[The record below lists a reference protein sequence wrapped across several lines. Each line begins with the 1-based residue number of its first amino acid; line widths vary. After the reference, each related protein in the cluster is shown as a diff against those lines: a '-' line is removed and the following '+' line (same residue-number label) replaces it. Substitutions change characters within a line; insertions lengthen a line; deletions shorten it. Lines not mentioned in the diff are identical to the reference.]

1 MFNES
6 WEGKDLAGFI
16 KTTLAQ
22 QIQKSKIGQFVDN
35 FGTSSLLSTVSKKT
49 SEENALKIADGIDM
63 GYQTPK
69 NIIPIIYGHVG
80 MSNTQFDQGQ
90 KPSDLDAEVIV
101 QSVKVPISEGPILGV
116 ATLRENFNNIADYEG
131 STASVN
137 STGHLKRVLIND
149 SFVIDPST
157 RVANHKDV
165 KFEMTLGD
173 GTLNKK
179 TSTLELTNPFLGMEI
194 EAEGD
199 TTNDTLL
206 NDLGDVTAA
215 KGVNNVLYW
224 NAAAGRWEA
233 KSFNELLNEAGAT
246 YNGGAGGD
254 GGDGGTGGSGGAGG
268 EGGVGPSDGEGLK
281 YTQWNP
287 PPTHVEVETENV
299 KIESTV
305 TAPPA
310 TGASV
315 IAGKGAPMKE
325 SSESSYIFYSTQTF
339 PDIDKTVDEINVTF
353 YWPDGIYQEIETVT
367 TTLDGTKITLC
378 DTNRPDLE
386 SLDTGNLECL
396 TPNVELSEDGQTAT
410 TKTRQS
416 GSVLINLIMTTT
428 ICGREFVLHEGGFVE
443 SHFKNGP
450 YEYTHKFTPNTMNA
464 GLRSKNDGT
473 NQDGALLGY
482 GNCNSTNSEYYKFD
496 QWTLSDYVE
505 AYPDQILNA
514 ANELKVYAWIDQT
527 TRVNAG
533 DYVIGKEYKITSS
546 PASDDTSFTTIGAS
560 DDLVGTLFVATG
572 NGASISSGS
581 ATATEDN
588 ASKSIS
594 TNTYF
599 RGVSILDE
607 MDGYGGLYDTGTS
620 TVTPFNQ
627 FAPDHG
633 FNHTPGETGVED
645 YDLPNKRGGVS
656 PITSGLYTSDR
667 SPTAT
672 VIGLPETPLLVWD
685 YTTQGEPGETGDAGA
700 AGANGDSGSAGTSGS
715 VAVPAADAIPFVT
728 GKDASYPGDG
738 VATTVTL
745 PTIEVTNTDTVVDN
759 TLTLTVSHGTLDVTT
774 LPSAVARSGQ
784 DTSSLSLI
792 GTVAELTTCLN
803 SGVEFSSTTATLGD
817 VSLTLEIETTVG
829 SSVDNRTIRSSAV
842 TSHTSPTFEITVT
855 GNPTGTFLCS
865 VNGTDIMTQITGN
878 TDNETAAGIIA
889 GEISGDTSD
898 PEFIA
903 TVSGAVVTVTGEA
916 GLGSSLNGVTPVG
929 TGTMNTTITTISGGV
944 TPSRKSQPV
953 RNAGNLKAKFLP
965 ALAFTNTLDDTAI
978 SYAQVAYRP
987 PQGDGQTTLS
997 EVGFMVAGKLIQ
1009 RPGPGTYSEFL
1020 SWRSSGYG
1028 SPITSYQPNQW
1039 STDPAWIFFDY
1050 FTDTTYGLGQEINS
1064 KLTTEQKDALY
1075 YDIWQF
1081 SGWCSQHQQGQDII
1095 DCHAVI
1101 YGAESKIEVLQKIA
1115 ALGHGKFVYLN
1126 GNPRLIYDG
1135 MSYPYSAGSD
1145 FPAYTPTVK
1154 KIVNQTNAGNLM
1166 YQSGSID
1173 NLYNVI
1179 NVKYANKDNYN
1190 RLEEI
1195 QYKNTASIA
1204 TFGERETT
1212 IDLWGCSVKQQA
1224 LWHAAWVYETEA
1236 VNAETV
1242 TYIAGWDHFDVLP
1255 GDLICLSDGLRPDGA
1270 NNTGGRVIEVN
1281 GSTLTLDRSASG
1293 NIAVIDTS
1301 GVIQYGTVSGTT
1313 VTMSGT
1319 FQKDAVWNIY
1329 TGSSTL
1335 DSGNY
1340 RVIAIEES
1348 EDGIYAV
1355 TAQKFDPDKYTRVW
1369 ANTI

>member
-1 MFNES
+1 
-6 WEGKDLAGFI
+6 
-16 KTTLAQ
+16 
-22 QIQKSKIGQFVDN
+22 
-35 FGTSSLLSTVSKKT
+35 
-49 SEENALKIADGIDM
+49 
-63 GYQTPK
+63 
-69 NIIPIIYGHVG
+69 
-80 MSNTQFDQGQ
+80 
-90 KPSDLDAEVIV
+90 
-101 QSVKVPISEGPILGV
+101 
-116 ATLRENFNNIADYEG
+116 
-131 STASVN
+131 
-137 STGHLKRVLIND
+137 
-149 SFVIDPST
+149 
-157 RVANHKDV
+157 
-165 KFEMTLGD
+165 
-173 GTLNKK
+173 
-179 TSTLELTNPFLGMEI
+179 MEI

-224 NAAAGRWEA
+224 NATAGRWEA

-268 EGGVGPSDGEGLK
+268 EGGVGPSDGSGLK

-287 PPTHVEVETENV
+287 PPTHVETTGPVKTEV
-299 KIESTV
+299 TI

-315 IAGKGAPMKE
+315 IAGKGAPMKDD
-325 SSESSYIFYSTQTF
+325 SETSYVFHSTQNF

-367 TTLDGTKITLC
+367 TTLDGSKITLC

-396 TPNVELSEDGQTAT
+396 TPNVEVSEDGQSAT

-416 GSVLINLIMTTT
+416 GSVTVNLIMTTT
-428 ICGREFVLHEGGFVE
+428 LCGREFVLHEGKFTV

-450 YEYTHKFTPNTMNA
+450 YEYTHEFTPNTMNA
-464 GLRSKNDGT
+464 GLLSKLDGT
-473 NQDGALLGY
+473 NQDGALVGG

-514 ANELKVYAWIDQT
+514 ANELKVYAWIDQGEST
-527 TRVNAG
+527 T
-533 DYVIGKEYKITSS
+533 ET
-546 PASDDTSFTTIGAS
+546 
-560 DDLVGTLFVATG
+560 
-572 NGASISSGS
+572 
-581 ATATEDN
+581 
-588 ASKSIS
+588 IS

-599 RGVSILDE
+599 RGVSILDG
-607 MDGYGGLYDTGTS
+607 MDGFGGLYDTGAS

-656 PITSGLYTSDR
+656 PITSGLYASNR

-672 VIGLPETPLLVWD
+672 AIGLPETPLLVWD

-700 AGANGDSGSAGTSGS
+700 AGANGDSGNAGTSGS

-728 GKDASYPGDG
+728 GKDASYPGNG

-745 PTIEVTNTDTVVDN
+745 PTIEVTNSDTVVDN

-817 VSLTLEIETTVG
+817 VSLTLNISTTVG
-829 SSVDNRTIRSSAV
+829 SSVDNRTIRSQAT
-842 TSHTSPTFEITVT
+842 TSHTSPTFTITVT
-855 GNPTGTFLCS
+855 SNPTGTFLCS
-865 VNGTDIMTQITGN
+865 VNGTDIMTQITGA
-878 TDNETAAGIIA
+878 TDNATAAGIIA

-903 TVSGAVVTVTGEA
+903 TASGDVVTVTGEN

-929 TGTMNTTITTISGGV
+929 TGTMNTTITTIGGGV

-953 RNAGNLKAKFLP
+953 RNDGNLKAKFLP
-965 ALAFTNTLDDTAI
+965 ALAFTNTLNDTAI

-987 PQGDGQTTLS
+987 PQGNGETTLK
-997 EVGFMVAGKLIQ
+997 EVGFMIGGRKIQ
-1009 RPGPGTYSEFL
+1009 RGASADFTT
-1020 SWRSSGYG
+1020 WKNA
-1028 SPITSYQPNQW
+1028 SYD
-1039 STDPAWIFFDY
+1039 STTGFSMNPAWVFFDY
-1050 FTDTTYGLGQEINS
+1050 LTNEVFGLGKDIAS
-1064 KLTTEQKDALY
+1064 KLNGDQKDVLY
-1075 YDIWQF
+1075 RDIWNW
-1081 SGWCSQHQQGQDII
+1081 SVWCDHQVGGNAII
-1095 DCHAVI
+1095 DCNVVI
-1101 YGAESKIEVLQKIA
+1101 FGAESKIVALHKIA
-1115 ALGHGKFVYLN
+1115 SLGHAKFAYFN
-1126 GNPRLIYDG
+1126 GNPRLIFDGNSYDD
-1135 MSYPYSAGSD
+1135 AG
-1145 FPAYTPTVK
+1145 YTPVVK
-1154 KIVNQTNAGNLM
+1154 KLVNQTNAGNLL
-1166 YQSGSID
+1166 YSSGSIE
-1173 NLYNVI
+1173 NISNVI
-1179 NVKYANKDNYN
+1179 NVKYANKDNFY
-1190 RLEEI
+1190 RLEEV
-1195 QYKNTASIA
+1195 QYKNTASI
-1204 TFGERETT
+1204 TKFGEREKN
-1212 IDLWGCSVKQQA
+1212 IELWGCSVKQQA
-1224 LWHAAWVYETEA
+1224 LWHGAWEYETEA
-1236 VNAETV
+1236 ANSETV

-1255 GDLICLSDGLRPDGA
+1255 GDLICISDSLRADGL
-1270 NNTGGRVIEVN
+1270 NTGGRVTGV
-1281 GSTLTLDRSASG
+1281 GSGTVTLDRSCGSSVD
-1293 NIAVIDTS
+1293 IAVMDTS
-1301 GVIQYGTVSGTT
+1301 GVVQYATGQSGTT
-1313 VTMSGT
+1313 VTISGT
-1319 FQKDAVWNIY
+1319 FQENAVWNVY
-1329 TGSSTL
+1329 ERTDSDL

-1340 RVIAIEES
+1340 RVVAIAEEA
-1348 EDGIYAV
+1348 DGTHAV

>member
-6 WEGKDLAGFI
+6 WEGKDLAGFV

-22 QIQKSKIGQFVDN
+22 QIQKSKIGEFIN
-35 FGTSSLLSTVSKKT
+35 AFGVSGLLSTVSKKT
-49 SEENALKIADGIDM
+49 SEENALKMADGIDM
-63 GYQTPK
+63 GYQVPK

-80 MSNTQFDQGQ
+80 MANTQFDQGQ

-101 QSVKVPISEGPILGV
+101 QSVKVPISEGPIFGV
-116 ATLRENFNNIADYEG
+116 AESASNSSILVNTPNNTVHHLRHVI
-131 STASVN
+131 
-137 STGHLKRVLIND
+137 IND
-149 SFVIDPST
+149 SYVIDPST

-173 GTLNKK
+173 GTTNKL
-179 TSTLELTNPFLGMEI
+179 TSTLALTNPFLGMEI

-206 NDLGDVTAA
+206 NDLGDVTAD

-224 NAAAGRWEA
+224 NAEAGRWEA

-287 PPTHVEVETENV
+287 PPTDV
-299 KIESTV
+299 ESTGPV
-305 TAPPA
+305 KTEVTITAPPA

-315 IAGKGAPMKE
+315 IAGKGAPMKDD
-325 SSESSYIFYSTQTF
+325 SETSYIFHTTQTF

-367 TTLDGTKITLC
+367 TTLDGSKITLC

-396 TPNVELSEDGQTAT
+396 TPNVEVSEDGQSAT
-410 TKTRQS
+410 IKDRDI
-416 GSVLINLIMTTT
+416 GSVIINLILTTT
-428 ICGREFVLHEGGFVE
+428 LCGREFVLHEGKE
-443 SHFKNGP
+443 YASKFKNGP
-450 YEYTHKFTPNTMNA
+450 YEETFKFKPNIVNTTSNFIAQGTMNA
-464 GLRSKNDGT
+464 GLLTREDGT
-473 NQDGALLGY
+473 YQDGALLGD

-514 ANELKVYAWIDQT
+514 ANELKVYAWIDQ
-527 TRVNAG
+527 G
-533 DYVIGKEYKITSS
+533 E
-546 PASDDTSFTTIGAS
+546 
-560 DDLVGTLFVATG
+560 TG
-572 NGASISSGS
+572 SE
-581 ATATEDN
+581 T
-588 ASKSIS
+588 IS

-599 RGVSILDE
+599 RGVSILDD
-607 MDGYGGLYDTGTS
+607 MDGFGGLYGTGTS

-633 FNHTPGETGVED
+633 FNHTPGDTGVED

-656 PITSGLYTSDR
+656 PITSGLYASNR

-672 VIGLPETPLLVWD
+672 AIGLPETPLLVWD

-738 VATTVTL
+738 ATVLPITL
-745 PTIEVTNTDTVVDN
+745 PTIQVTNSDTVVDN

-803 SGVEFSSTTATLGD
+803 SGVEFSPTTATFGD
-817 VSLTLEIETTVG
+817 VSLTLEIEATDG
-829 SSVDNRTIRSSAV
+829 SSLDNRTIRSQAT
-842 TSHTSPTFEITVT
+842 TSHSSPSFTITVLS
-855 GNPTGTFLCS
+855 NPTGTFLCS
-865 VNGTDIMTQITGN
+865 VNGTDIMTEITGN
-878 TDNETAAGIIA
+878 TDNATAAGIIA

-903 TVSGAVVTVTGEA
+903 TASGDVVTVTGEA
-916 GLGSSLNGVTPVG
+916 GLGSSLNGVTPDDG
-929 TGTMNTTITTISGGV
+929 SSTMVTSISTIGGGV

-965 ALAFTNTLDDTAI
+965 ALAFTNTLNDTDIA
-978 SYAQVAYRP
+978 YAQVAYRP
-987 PQGDGQTTLS
+987 PQGDGQATLS
-997 EVGFMVAGKLIQ
+997 EVGFMIGGRKIQ
-1009 RPGPGTYSEFL
+1009 RGASADFTTWKNASYS
-1020 SWRSSGYG
+1020 
-1028 SPITSYQPNQW
+1028 
-1039 STDPAWIFFDY
+1039 STEGFSMNPAWVFFDY
-1050 FTDTTYGLGQEINS
+1050 LTNEVFGLGKDIAS
-1064 KLTTEQKDALY
+1064 KLNGDQKY
-1075 YDIWQF
+1075 VFYRDIWNW
-1081 SGWCSQHQQGQDII
+1081 SVWCEHQVGGNSII
-1095 DCHAVI
+1095 DCNVAI
-1101 YGAESKIEVLQKIA
+1101 FGAESKIEVLHKIA
-1115 ALGHGKFVYLN
+1115 SLGHAKFAYFN
-1126 GNPRLIYDG
+1126 GNPRLIFDGNSYDD
-1135 MSYPYSAGSD
+1135 AG
-1145 FPAYTPTVK
+1145 YTPVVK
-1154 KIVNQTNAGNLM
+1154 KLVNQTNAGNLM
-1166 YQSGSID
+1166 YSSGSIE
-1173 NLYNVI
+1173 NISNVI
-1179 NVKYANKDNYN
+1179 NVKYANKDNFY
-1190 RLEEI
+1190 RLEEV

-1204 TFGERETT
+1204 KFGEREKT
-1212 IDLWGCSVKQQA
+1212 IDLWGCSIKQQA
-1224 LWHAAWVYETEA
+1224 LWHGAWEYETEA
-1236 VNAETV
+1236 ANSETV

-1255 GDLICLSDGLRPDGA
+1255 GDLICISDSLRAGGL
-1270 NNTGGRVIEVN
+1270 NTGGRVTAV
-1281 GSTLTLDRSASG
+1281 GSGTVTLDRTASG
-1293 NIAVIDTS
+1293 NIAVMDTS
-1301 GVIQYGTVSGTT
+1301 GVIQYGTASGTT
-1313 VTMSGT
+1313 VTISGT

-1340 RVIAIEES
+1340 RVVAIAEEA
-1348 EDGIYAV
+1348 DGTHAV

>member
-6 WEGKDLAGFI
+6 WEGKDLAGFV

-22 QIQKSKIGQFVDN
+22 QIQKSKIGEFIN
-35 FGTSSLLSTVSKKT
+35 AFGVGGLLSTVSKKT
-49 SEENALKIADGIDM
+49 SEENALKMADGIDM
-63 GYQTPK
+63 GYQVPK

-80 MSNTQFDQGQ
+80 MANTQFDQGQ

-101 QSVKVPISEGPILGV
+101 QSVKVPISEGPIFGV
-116 ATLRENFNNIADYEG
+116 AESASNSSILVNIPNNTVHHLRHVI
-131 STASVN
+131 
-137 STGHLKRVLIND
+137 IND
-149 SFVIDPST
+149 SYVIDPST

-173 GTLNKK
+173 GTTDKL

-206 NDLGDVTAA
+206 NDLGDVTAD

-224 NAAAGRWEA
+224 NTEAGRWEA

-367 TTLDGTKITLC
+367 TTLDGSKITLC

-546 PASDDTSFTTIGAS
+546 PASGDTSFTTIGAS

-572 NGASISSGS
+572 NGAYISSGS

-607 MDGYGGLYDTGTS
+607 MDGYGGLYDTGAT

-633 FNHTPGETGVED
+633 FNHTPGDNGVKD

-700 AGANGDSGSAGTSGS
+700 AGANADSGSAGTSGS
-715 VAVPAADAIPFVT
+715 VAVPEAPARPFVT
-728 GKDASYPGDG
+728 GKDASYPGNG

-829 SSVDNRTIRSSAV
+829 SSVDNRTIRSQAT
-842 TSHTSPTFEITVT
+842 TSHTSPTFTITVLS
-855 GNPTGTFLCS
+855 NHTGTFLCS
-865 VNGTDIMTQITGN
+865 VNGTAVMAEITGD
-878 TDNETAAGIIA
+878 TDNATAAGIIA
-889 GEISGDTSD
+889 GAISGATSD

-903 TVSGAVVTVTGEA
+903 TASGDVVTVTGEN
-916 GLGSSLNGVTPVG
+916 GLGSSLNGVTPTDG
-929 TGTMNTTITTISGGV
+929 SSTMVTSISTIGGGV

-953 RNAGNLKAKFLP
+953 RNDGNLKAKFLP
-965 ALAFTNTLDDTAI
+965 ALAFTNTLNDTAI

-987 PQGDGQTTLS
+987 PQGDGQTNLS
-997 EVGFMVAGKLIQ
+997 NIGFMIGGRKIQ
-1009 RPGPGTYSEFL
+1009 RGASADFTTWKNASY
-1020 SWRSSGYG
+1020 
-1028 SPITSYQPNQW
+1028 TSTAGFSMN
-1039 STDPAWIFFDY
+1039 PAWVFFDY
-1050 FTDTTYGLGQEINS
+1050 LTNEVFGLGKDIAS
-1064 KLTTEQKDALY
+1064 KLNGDQKDVIY
-1075 YDIWQF
+1075 RDIWNW
-1081 SGWCSQHQQGQDII
+1081 SVWCEHQVGGNAII
-1095 DCHAVI
+1095 DCNVAI
-1101 YGAESKIEVLQKIA
+1101 FGAESKIEVLHKIA
-1115 ALGHGKFVYLN
+1115 SLGHAKFAYFN
-1126 GNPRLIYDG
+1126 GNPRLIFDGNSYDD
-1135 MSYPYSAGSD
+1135 AG
-1145 FPAYTPTVK
+1145 YTPVVK
-1154 KIVNQTNAGNLM
+1154 KLVNQTNAGNLM
-1166 YQSGSID
+1166 YSSGSIE
-1173 NLYNVI
+1173 NISNVI
-1179 NVKYANKDNYN
+1179 NVKYANKDNFY
-1190 RLEEI
+1190 RLEEV
-1195 QYKNTASIA
+1195 QYKNTASI
-1204 TFGERETT
+1204 TKFGEREKT
-1212 IDLWGCSVKQQA
+1212 IDLWGCSIKQQA
-1224 LWHAAWVYETEA
+1224 LWHGAWVYETEA
-1236 VNAETV
+1236 ANSELV
-1242 TYIAGWDHFDVLP
+1242 TWISGWDHYDVLP
-1255 GDLICLSDGLRPDGA
+1255 GDLICLSDSLRAGGL
-1270 NNTGGRVIEVN
+1270 NTGGRVTGV
-1281 GSTLTLDRSASG
+1281 GSGTVTLDRSCGSSVD
-1293 NIAVIDTS
+1293 IAVMDTS
-1301 GVIQYGTVSGTT
+1301 GVVQYATGQSGTT
-1313 VTMSGT
+1313 VTISGT
-1319 FQKDAVWNIY
+1319 FQENAVWNVY
-1329 TGSSTL
+1329 ERTDSDL